1 MPSLSD
7 TYCGIEQQDKFRKKL
22 YIYIYIYMY
31 VCMYMY
37 THTHTHTYIYI
48 LKDYIIHRENN
59 LHGRKTGKSSNFTVL
74 SKTLQSVNASE

>member
-1 MPSLSD
+1 
-7 TYCGIEQQDKFRKKL
+7 
-22 YIYIYIYMY
+22 MY
-31 VCMYMY
+31 TY
-37 THTHTHTYIYI
+37 THTHTHTHIYIYI

>member
-22 YIYIYIYMY
+22 HIYIYI
-31 VCMYMY
+31 CI
-37 THTHTHTYIYI
+37 HEHIYI
-48 LKDYIIHRENN
+48 FKDYIIHRGNN